1 MIKYKRIPFETIVNA
16 RDLGGFATKDGRIT
30 RYGAVLRT
38 DCPIGAS
45 EKDKEF
51 LKKYNVTLSIDLRG
65 KDETIST
72 PSGMKDLDWHTYIH
86 CPITED
92 HSIIRSGEDGKEEKV
107 CMKAGD
113 SVHFGKGTQ
122 RGLVNT
128 GCVSSE
134 MMTIMI
140 KPQA

>member
-30 RYGAVLRT
+30 RYGVVMRT
-38 DCPIGAS
+38 DCPIGVS

-72 PSGMKDLDWHTYIH
+72 PSGMKGLDWHT
-86 CPITED
+86 
-92 HSIIRSGEDGKEEKV
+92 
-107 CMKAGD
+107 
-113 SVHFGKGTQ
+113 
-122 RGLVNT
+122 
-128 GCVSSE
+128 
-134 MMTIMI
+134 
-140 KPQA
+140 